1 MLDPRSETITEPA
14 DFDYLHKKQT
24 GGAGQFGR
32 VVGCAPVATPVHTC
46 LLLCRSS
53 DPAGARRGRRLEPL
67 DPNAEEK
74 TEFQNHLVGN
84 AIPPEYVAAIEKGFD
99 EAVAKGPLVGALIE
113 GVRCAQRLG
122 PPQQRTSVNTGACR
136 MIVSDGK
143 SHEVDSSEMAFKTAS
158 MMAFRQGERAHV
170 GRRHP
175 G

>member
-1 MLDPRSETITEPA
+1 M
-14 DFDYLHKKQT
+14 
-24 GGAGQFGR
+24 
-32 VVGCAPVATPVHTC
+32 APVSSDALSGARLSRHPCTPAC
-46 LLLCRSS
+46 LRALCRSS

-99 EAVAKGPLVGALIE
+99 EAVAKGPLVGAPIE

-122 PPQQRTSVNTGACR
+122 PPQQRTSVTTGACR